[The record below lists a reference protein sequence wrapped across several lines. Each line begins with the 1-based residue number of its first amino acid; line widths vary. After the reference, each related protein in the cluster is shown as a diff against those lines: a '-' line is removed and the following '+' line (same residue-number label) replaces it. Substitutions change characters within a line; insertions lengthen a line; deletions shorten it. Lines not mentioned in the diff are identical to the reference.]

1 MKSIPFLFLSFLLY
15 WLSYPFLEFV
25 SFRCK
30 KEASLPALRS
40 SSKARF
46 YEDSQAQAKV
56 APPLEQ
62 SLLKQV
68 KETIQ
73 VNLTR
78 RVANGFQYFIF
89 PFTRVSSFLI
99 RRLPCFYLSY
109 LPTTSLPSYFLV
121 GVFLLTDRG
130 PGPWPTLWNLEEG
143 DSLAEEVSRPRYS
156 LNLTSRN
163 PYSNNP

>member
-40 SSKARF
+40 SLKARF

-68 KETIQ
+68 KETSQ

-78 RVANGFQYFIF
+78 DAMQYD
-89 PFTRVSSFLI
+89 FTVVLI
-99 RRLPCFYLSY
+99 EGSERMPASPVNRIMIIASGWWDN
-109 LPTTSLPSYFLV
+109 PSQS
-121 GVFLLTDRG
+121 
-130 PGPWPTLWNLEEG
+130 EG
-143 DSLAEEVSRPRYS
+143 
-156 LNLTSRN
+156 
-163 PYSNNP
+163 

>member
-1 MKSIPFLFLSFLLY
+1 VKSIPFLFLSFLLY

-46 YEDSQAQAKV
+46 NEDSQAQAKV

-68 KETIQ
+68 KETSQ

-78 RVANGFQYFIF
+78 DAMQYD
-89 PFTRVSSFLI
+89 FTVVLI
-99 RRLPCFYLSY
+99 EGSERMPASPVNRIMIIASGWWDN
-109 LPTTSLPSYFLV
+109 PSQS
-121 GVFLLTDRG
+121 
-130 PGPWPTLWNLEEG
+130 EG
-143 DSLAEEVSRPRYS
+143 
-156 LNLTSRN
+156 
-163 PYSNNP
+163 